1 MAVVSTKIMH
11 DGWTGS
17 FTTKEIPTFKV
28 VYLVEVDDP
37 EDGNLLV
44 VDASGIP
51 KIGSAYNVGQDFHGG
66 VRCKSLSTTPV
77 AGTRNLWHVTASYGK
92 PEKGEEDENDPTDGV
107 TEDGEPTD
115 DPLKFAVSMTMSSSR
130 VTRDAI
136 RGAYL
141 GQVTEIQGVVSDLLQ
156 NAGFNDGNP
165 PPETQNNGVKSD
177 FKGRITNGRPITN
190 SVFRP
195 FDPPAQ
201 VEYNRTNL
209 RIKFNTL
216 NSPKRIL
223 PYINSVNSKG
233 IVINVFYHWDDE
245 FGQRRASSGQ
255 FHIPEYAGRI
265 MGITTSP
272 ASRNGI
278 AYHANELEIEID
290 KLFTWRLDI
299 LDRGYATLDQDK
311 TFGDTLAESDQ
322 GIVVT
327 KSDVSDDGF
336 ANREPVLLDGKG
348 QALNTKR
355 LDGVYLRYG
364 VYPELDWHVVG
375 LQEPR
380 RLQGAD

>member
-1 MAVVSTKIMH
+1 MAVVSTKILH

-77 AGTRNLWHVTASYGK
+77 AGTRNLWQVTASFGK
-92 PEKGEEDENDPTDGV
+92 PEKGEEDDDDPTDGV
-107 TEDGEPTD
+107 TDEGEPTD

-130 VTRDAI
+130 VSRDAI

-141 GQVTEIQGVVSDLLQ
+141 GQVTEVKGVAGELRQ
-156 NAGFNDGNP
+156 NVGFLEDHNP
-165 PPETQNNGVKSD
+165 PPQTQNNGVLSD
-177 FKGRITNGRPITN
+177 QDGKITNGRPITN
-190 SVFRP
+190 STFAP
-195 FDPPAQ
+195 FDPPVQ
-201 VEYNRTNL
+201 VDYNRTNV

-216 NSPKRIL
+216 NSPQRIL
-223 PYINSVNSKG
+223 PYINSVNSKALT
-233 IVINVFYHWDDE
+233 IHVVYIWKDE
-245 FGQRRASSGQ
+245 FGINQPTFASVKVP
-255 FHIPEYAGRI
+255 IYAGRV

-272 ASRNGI
+272 STRNGI

-290 KLFTWRLDI
+290 KLFTWRMDI

-311 TFGDTLAESDQ
+311 TLGGDSPGAEAVPVTNA
-322 GIVVT
+322 VVT
-327 KSDVSDDGF
+327 DDGF
-336 ANREPVLLDGKG
+336 ASREPVLLDGKG
-348 QALNTKR
+348 QSLDIKKT
-355 LDGVYLRYG
+355 DGVYLRYG
-364 VYPELDWHVVG
+364 VYPELDWSIVG
-375 LQEPR
+375 INQPKK
-380 RLQGAD
+380 LQGAN

>member
-1 MAVVSTKIMH
+1 MAVVSTKILH

-51 KIGSAYNVGQDFHGG
+51 KIGSAYSVGQDFHGG
-66 VRCKSLSTTPV
+66 VRCKSLSTSPV
-77 AGTRNLWHVTASYGK
+77 AGTRNLWQVTASYGK
-92 PEKGEEDENDPTDGV
+92 PEKGEEDEDDPTDGV
-107 TEDGEPTD
+107 TEEGEPTD

-136 RGAYL
+136 HGAYL
-141 GQVTEIQGVVSDLLQ
+141 GQVTEIKGVVGDLFQ
-156 NAGFNDGNP
+156 AGFNDGNP
-165 PPETQNNGVKSD
+165 PPEIQINGVLSD
-177 FKGRITNGRPITN
+177 QDGKITNGRPITN

-195 FDPPAQ
+195 FDPPVQ
-201 VEYNRTNL
+201 VDYNRINV

-216 NSPKRIL
+216 NSPQRIL
-223 PYINSVNSKG
+223 PYINSVNSKALT
-233 IVINVFYHWDDE
+233 IHVVYIWKDE
-245 FGQRRASSGQ
+245 FGMNQPTFASVKVP
-255 FHIPEYAGRI
+255 IYAGRV

-272 ASRNGI
+272 STRNGI

-299 LDRGYATLDQDK
+299 LDRGYATLDQEK
-311 TFGDTLAESDQ
+311 TFGDTLADQ

-348 QALNTKR
+348 QALNIKKI
-355 LDGVYLRYG
+355 DGVYLRYG
-364 VYPELDWHVVG
+364 VYPELDWSIIG
-375 LQEPR
+375 IDRPKN
-380 RLQGAD
+380 LQGAN